1 MVYSYKKL
9 KTFKNEILKKGLK
22 KASEEFKQ
30 DYEQDRPTSNPED
43 WKKTRFFRRF
53 FHNPYE

>member
-1 MVYSYKKL
+1 MVYSYKQL

-22 KASEEFKQ
+22 KASDDFEK
-30 DYEQDRPTSNPED
+30 DRPTETPEK